1 MAKRSNLYKRDCSEM
16 QKAAAKRERDAK
28 CERDEK
34 ATVIAAEAFSRKQ
47 AEGPYASFLREKAP
61 KLIGDTRLNYFTKL
75 PQIRSINTWNPKTK
89 SREGQFI
96 SLCEHLFAKYP
107 TPSFLWSV
115 FDTPQSRYYQPRIV
129 EPYLDV
135 NSQHWVKLI
144 LKIAQGES
152 FYKMIQ
158 AGDFKVPLSRKGCH
172 LFLSSKGGSLT
183 HNVRTAQVLSL
194 GGSKRLANTL
204 CKATRIGRE
213 INFADPNLEKFFNEF
228 IIWCINNPMLD
239 HEKIDPLLDYVMRE
253 LRPRHANFSMIGRSA
268 NALIR
273 EMERWHRELRGERW
287 KRSSVPEKFP
297 SSNIKGFFKD
307 RSKSQNGHI
316 EVWRIDEILTA
327 SDLRSEG
334 HRMRHCVYSYSSSI
348 VSGKCSIWSLSVKR
362 NDGVY
367 SVVTIEVEN
376 ATRRIV
382 QARGPCNRMPE
393 PKAKELIMD
402 WARSSNL
409 IYATY

>member
-1 MAKRSNLYKRDCSEM
+1 MAKRNALYKRDRNEA
-16 QKAAAKRERDAK
+16 QKAAAKRARDAK
-28 CERDEK
+28 RERSEK
-34 ATVIAAEAFSRKQ
+34 ATVIAAEAFARKQ
-47 AEGPYASFLREKAP
+47 AEGPYASYLREKAP
-61 KLIGDTRLNYFTKL
+61 KLVGDTRLNYFTKL
-75 PQIRSINTWNPKTK
+75 PQIRSINTWEPKTK
-89 SREGQFI
+89 SREGLFT

-107 TPSFLWSV
+107 TPSFFWTI
-115 FDTPQSRYYQPRIV
+115 FDSPNVYIRQNNDI
-129 EPYLDV
+129 LDL
-135 NSQHWVKLI
+135 NQQRWVKII
-144 LKIAQGES
+144 LRIAQGES

-194 GGSKRLANTL
+194 GGSKRLANTI

-307 RSKSQNGHI
+307 RSRPDSGHI
-316 EVWRIDEILTA
+316 ERWRIDEILTA
-327 SDLRSEG
+327 SELRSEG

-348 VSGKCSIWSLSVKR
+348 ISGKCSIWSLNVRR
-362 NDGVY
+362 NDGDY

-393 PKAKELIMD
+393 PKSKEIIME

-409 IYATY
+409 IYAGY